1 MSSPLIHRA
10 RVAVAVLAAIV
21 AVLAVVTAAGA
32 EQASSVTRTV
42 QGGYL
47 DVGDEHTCA
56 VLGDRTVR
64 CWGRGLA
71 GRLGYGTEANVM
83 NAAAA
88 APVDVGAGRTVR
100 AVTAGDFHTCA
111 ILDDGTVRCWGFGAN
126 GRLGYGGTG
135 DVRSPATAPAVDIG
149 PGRRAVAITAGASHT
164 CAIRDDGSVIC
175 WGNGVSGRLGYGNQS
190 SIGDNETA
198 AAGGPVDIGAGR
210 RAVAITAGDFHTCV
224 IRDDGALV
232 CWGFGSGG
240 QLGRGGTS
248 DIGDNETPG
257 QAGPVDLGGRRA
269 RAVSGGKGHTCAILD
284 DGSARCWGFGAD
296 GRLGYGSESNITSAA
311 AAPAIDLG
319 PGRTAVAI
327 GSGEAHSC
335 AILDSGSVRCWGFGG
350 NGRLG
355 YGATDSIGDD
365 PGEQPGGSG
374 PVSLGPGRTAR
385 TLSVGYSHTC
395 ASLDD
400 GTVRCWGFGGSGRL
414 GYGNETSVGDSPARS
429 VATAGPVP
437 VPGAVPPLVA
447 DLSVAM
453 GLSAGQVEV
462 GASATVG
469 VTVVNSGVDAASGV
483 VLSVPAPA
491 GVGFGGVT
499 ATQGSFEAGAWQ
511 VGSLAPGATA
521 SLQLAATPTVSATHT
536 ISAEVTGSGVHDPD
550 STPANGAAEDD
561 RAVVALVAPGVA
573 ATPPTTLRLLPRRL
587 AMKAVRKPKRGRAR
601 TITVT
606 GSLLLPRGLPASR
619 CSGRVRVMAKV
630 GKRTVAQRTVALK
643 RVKRACRYGTVL
655 RPKRTRAAKR
665 VVVSARF
672 LGTAQ
677 MRPRASKAVK
687 VRIR

>member
-1 MSSPLIHRA
+1 M
-10 RVAVAVLAAIV
+10 VVAVLAAVV

-32 EQASSVTRTV
+32 EQASSATRSV

-71 GRLGYGTEANVM
+71 GRLGYGTEANVLS
-83 NAAAA
+83 AAAA
-88 APVDVGAGRTVR
+88 APVDVGPGRTVR

-149 PGRRAVAITAGASHT
+149 PGRTAVAITAGASHT

-198 AAGGPVDIGAGR
+198 AAGGPVDIGAGH
-210 RAVAITAGDFHTCV
+210 RAVAISAGDFHTCV

-240 QLGRGGTS
+240 QLGRGGTA

-257 QAGPVDLGGRRA
+257 QAGPVDLAGRRA

-311 AAPAIDLG
+311 SAPAIDLG

-327 GSGEAHSC
+327 GAGEAHSC
-335 AILDSGSVRCWGFGG
+335 AILDTGAVRCWGFGG

-365 PGEQPGGSG
+365 AGEHPGGAG

-414 GYGNETSVGDSPARS
+414 GYGTEASVGDAAARS

-453 GLSAGQVEV
+453 GISAGQVQV

-469 VTVVNSGVDAASGV
+469 VTVVNGGVDSASGV

-491 GVGFGGVT
+491 GVSFGGVS
-499 ATQGSFEAGAWQ
+499 ATQGSYVAGAWQ

-521 SLQLAATPTVSATHT
+521 SLQVAVTPTVAATHT
-536 ISAEVTGSGVHDPD
+536 ISAEITGSGVHDPD

-561 RAVVALVAPGVA
+561 RAAVSLVAPGVA
-573 ATPPTTLRLLPRRL
+573 AVPPPVQRLMPRGL
-587 AMKAVRKPKRGRAR
+587 AVKVVRKPKRGRAK
-601 TITVT
+601 TLTVSGT
-606 GSLLLPRGLPASR
+606 LTLPRGLPATR
-619 CSGRVRVMAKV
+619 CGGRVQVMAKA

-643 RVKRACRYGTVL
+643 RSRGACRYSTIL
-655 RPKRTRAAKR
+655 RPTKTRTAKQ
-665 VVVSARF
+665 VVVTARF
-672 LGTAQ
+672 LGTPQ
-677 MRPRASKAVK
+677 MRPRASKALK